1 MSDGSDL
8 AVTPGPIGAPEPDGP
23 VAGRAAGATPVAGSA
38 IPSSAPP
45 GTTSPAQ
52 CARSTAGGSVIPSP
66 AEPGPSS
73 TGTTGGVGAILAPVV
88 LAGLAV
94 AAAIAVA
101 LTDLRAPTATH
112 WHIVGVL
119 AAVGLVGIVVGY
131 RFNPPDDDSAPPW
144 DVDTVWLLPAA
155 LLTPPSAFAVLVALS
170 VVVGMVRAAHPLRWR
185 IVVASITLLTTAA
198 VHASARL
205 INGFAVGALVGIAT
219 LWIIGAVAALIVAHV
234 IGTPSGTVLWLD
246 DRWTLVELGCAF
258 SGLLIAAAMRVDPWL
273 GLAGLAPLLL
283 AAFAL
288 RWPELTWHA
297 RIDPKTGLPNAW
309 HWEERTRELIA
320 AAEARGLPVSVM
332 IIDIDR
338 FKLVNDT
345 YGHLA
350 GDQVLN
356 NVADVLRSQLRQGDL
371 VGRFGG
377 EEFVVTMFGLTPAGA
392 ASAAERTRARIA
404 AQRHRVAGRRPGAPA
419 TGGARDRLVDGGRV
433 PAIDERPLP
442 EGRSGPSPDPAPDT
456 CAVTCTIGL
465 ASSATHGYELTRL
478 LDLADIALAA
488 GKADGRDR
496 VYDAGSVL
504 STAGAEAPAQPSS
517 TGMQS
522 LWHVA
527 ARRKPDRRTRRHG
540 PGSMFR

>member
-1 MSDGSDL
+1 VLFSGIGAIATPAVL
-8 AVTPGPIGAPEPDGP
+8 AVLAI
-23 VAGRAAGATPVAGSA
+23 AA
-38 IPSSAPP
+38 
-45 GTTSPAQ
+45 
-52 CARSTAGGSVIPSP
+52 
-66 AEPGPSS
+66 
-73 TGTTGGVGAILAPVV
+73 
-88 LAGLAV
+88 AV
-94 AAAIAVA
+94 AVTLA
-101 LTDLRAPTATH
+101 DLRAPTATH

-119 AAVGLVGIVVGY
+119 AVVAVIGVLVGY

-155 LLTPPSAFAVLVALS
+155 LLTPPSAFGVLVALS
-170 VVVGMVRAAHPLRWR
+170 VVVGMVKAAHPLRWR

-198 VHASARL
+198 VHASSLL
-205 INGFAVGALVGIAT
+205 IDDFAVGALVGIAA
-219 LWIIGAVAALIVAHV
+219 LWIIGAVVALIVAQV

-258 SGLLIAAAMRVDPWL
+258 SGLLIATAMRVDPWL
-273 GLAGLAPLLL
+273 GLAGVAPLLL

-309 HWEERTRELIA
+309 HWEERTRELLG

-356 NVADVLRSQLRQGDL
+356 DVADVLRSQLRQGDL

-392 ASAAERTRARIA
+392 VSAAERTRARVA
-404 AQRHRVAGRRPGAPA
+404 AQPHHVAGRRREVPAAGA
-419 TGGARDRLVDGGRV
+419 ARDGLLD
-433 PAIDERPLP
+433 ARPRP
-442 EGRSGPSPDPAPDT
+442 VTRSGQDPAPDVCT
-456 CAVTCTIGL
+456 VTCTIGL
-465 ASSATHGYELTRL
+465 ASSATYGYELTRL

-496 VYDAGSVL
+496 VRDAATVL
-504 STAGAEAPAQPSS
+504 SAAGQQDPAQHSS